1 MNASSPRLPAVVFS
15 LLLAVGGC
23 AAPASPPA
31 AKPAA
36 ATAPAPAAAAA
47 APATAAGSGAAPTAS
62 SPAAVAPSPAPIMI
76 KTGVTGTDPP
86 NGVLVATERGYF
98 AEVGLDVEWSRIG
111 VSAEV
116 MRTVALGQI
125 DIGFGATGPALSNL
139 VNRGAQLY
147 LVANTNQARA
157 GNPSLCWVVRQDLWD
172 SGQVRSVADLRGRLI
187 AGQAQGTGSSN
198 DIYLA
203 HTLRAGGLTEADVSV
218 QALSFPEI
226 NAAMANK
233 SIDVGWQN
241 EPLLTQ
247 GVEQGLYQRLSCLGD
262 VLPGYQISF
271 ISYSPD
277 FRQTDAARRFMVAY
291 LRGARDFDDAF
302 FKGKDRDLI
311 INIMAQRGAL
321 KDPGMWQPI
330 NAEWANPDG
339 RVNLDQLIA
348 DQDFYLQNGYLD
360 TPTDL
365 TRVVESQFV
374 NHAVSV
380 LGPYQ

>member
-1 MNASSPRLPAVVFS
+1 MNASSRRLPTALFG

-23 AAPASPPA
+23 AAPASAPA
-31 AKPAA
+31 AKPGA
-36 ATAPAPAAAAA
+36 ATASAPPAAVTASATALAGGAAPAAASPA
-47 APATAAGSGAAPTAS
+47 APAERITLH
-62 SPAAVAPSPAPIMI
+62 
-76 KTGVTGTDPP
+76 TGVTGTDPP
-86 NGVLVATERGYF
+86 NGVLVAAERGYF
-98 AEVGLDVEWSRIG
+98 AEQGLDVEWSRIG

-125 DIGFGATGPALSNL
+125 DVGFGATGPALSNL

-147 LVANTNQARA
+147 LVANTNQSRA
-157 GNPSLCWVVRQDLWD
+157 NNPSLCWVVRQDLWD

-203 HTLRAGGLTEADVSV
+203 YALRTGGLTEADVEV

-247 GVEQGLYQRLSCLGD
+247 GVEQGLFQRLSCLGD
-262 VLPGYQISF
+262 VLPGYQISYV
-271 ISYSPD
+271 SYSPD
-277 FRQTDAARRFMVAY
+277 FRQTEAARRFMVAY

-302 FKGKDRDLI
+302 FKGKDRDAMI
-311 INIMAQRGAL
+311 SIMAQKSAL
-321 KDPGMWQPI
+321 KDPAVWQKI
-330 NAEWANPDG
+330 TAQWSNPDG
-339 RVNLDQLIA
+339 TISVDQLLS

-360 TPTDL
+360 TKADL
-365 TRVVESQFV
+365 TRVVDPQFTQQ
-374 NHAVSV
+374 AVAT
-380 LGPYQ
+380 LGPYQQ

>member
-1 MNASSPRLPAVVFS
+1 MNASRCRSPIAAMV
-15 LLLAVGGC
+15 LLLALGGC
-23 AAPASPPA
+23 AAPASAPA
-31 AKPAA
+31 AKPAP
-36 ATAPAPAAAAA
+36 ATAPALPTAAA
-47 APATAAGSGAAPTAS
+47 APATAPAS
-62 SPAAVAPSPAPIMI
+62 SAAPAAVSAAPAARIAI
-76 KTGVTGTDPP
+76 KNGVTGTDPP
-86 NGVLVATERGYF
+86 NGVLVASERGYL
-98 AEVGLDVEWSRIG
+98 AEQGLDVEWSRIG

-116 MRTVALGQI
+116 MRTAALGQI

-147 LVANTNQARA
+147 LVANTNQSRA

-203 HTLRAGGLTEADVSV
+203 HTLRTGGLTEADVSV

-247 GVEQGLYQRLSCLGD
+247 GVEQGLYQRLACLGD

-271 ISYSPD
+271 ASYSPD
-277 FRQTDAARRFMVAY
+277 FRQTEAARRFMVAY

-311 INIMAQRGAL
+311 INIMSQAGAL
-321 KDPGMWQPI
+321 KDPSVWQRI

-339 RVNLDQLIA
+339 TINLDQLLS
-348 DQDFYLQNGYLD
+348 DQEFYLQNGYLD
-360 TPTDL
+360 TKADL
-365 TRVVESQFV
+365 ARVVDSQFTQ
-374 NHAVSV
+374 NAVAV